1 MSHYSEPIHVTKSTS
16 TYGRPNIHWQED
28 FYNHDSAIRSPIYI
42 KLYRRHC
49 SNDSPYGNVLANKRT
64 FVPKIT
70 AFQNADEATRN
81 QPSAAGKYWQQ
92 ILANSQ
98 KLSLLISR
106 FWLFHH
112 PSKFTMI
119 HQVVIWCI
127 MVNLSHLSAAQL
139 CLSPSSSPPQC
150 PSQSPYQCVCIH
162 NSMPLSVCL
171 FPTIFIRERL
181 ETNFRRGRFRVVVL
195 HLVAF
200 YLIIFMIC
208 KSSTFSLA

>member
-139 CLSPSSSPPQC
+139 CLSVSLRLLLLLSVPLNLFLSVSASITRCLC
-150 PSQSPYQCVCIH
+150 PCVCFRLY
-162 NSMPLSVCL
+162 LSENVS
-171 FPTIFIRERL
+171 RQ
-181 ETNFRRGRFRVVVL
+181 
-195 HLVAF
+195 
-200 YLIIFMIC
+200 
-208 KSSTFSLA
+208 TFEEVDFGWLYCIWSHFT